1 MRQMVQWV
9 HTFKI
14 YTKNTRSR
22 IDGTNFNINE
32 AGETKSKQQ
41 YCLVSSTS
49 SKHNNPLGVFN
60 TAPVKCF
67 CTCVALTFEICPN
80 VFF

>member
-14 YTKNTRSR
+14 YTENTRSR

-32 AGETKSKQQ
+32 AGETKSKQR
-41 YCLVSSTS
+41 YRLVNSTS
-49 SKHNNPLGVFN
+49 NKHNNPLGVFD

-67 CTCVALTFEICPN
+67 LHLCSFNI
-80 VFF
+80 